1 MNRLI
6 WLMGALVAASFATWP
21 VVTAARQAAYSGGDD
36 YRIYC
41 RSCHG
46 AGGKG
51 DGPIGQTL
59 KKPPADLTQLTKLNN
74 GVFPEESIFKTIEGH
89 APDSEHAR
97 TDMPAWGEVFAKS
110 SGSAGAENAAARIRS
125 LVAYVKTLQQ
135 K

>member
-1 MNRLI
+1 
-6 WLMGALVAASFATWP
+6 MGALVGGSLAVWP
-21 VVTAARQAAYSGGDD
+21 VVTAGRQAAYSGSDD

-46 AGGKG
+46 ASGKG
-51 DGPIGQTL
+51 DGAIGKTL

-74 GVFPEESIFKTIEGH
+74 GTFPEERIFKTIEGH

-110 SGSAGAENAAARIRS
+110 SGSAGAENAAARIRA
-125 LVAYVKTLQQ
+125 LVAYVRTLQE